1 MSGQETKGGVEFGKW
16 AWAHRK
22 GLALG
27 ATGVMGTVG
36 AVFAYRRWHRGEDG
50 LRGAERSALKHA
62 HADFIGNTA
71 TKAGL
76 APQSIKLNELGRAMP
91 LEGKVVVGVTS
102 KRMLA
107 DQASRTGGQIAAGFR
122 LGEGEDVPWQAVAVE
137 QDALGDMG
145 KNALN
150 FEEVGIGFH
159 VPADA
164 QEVAIG
170 LKWGEGKKELF
181 LPVETS
187 FRTDGSPWDIA
198 VEYPKLPII
207 GPTVPGSAA

>member
-1 MSGQETKGGVEFGKW
+1 MSERQSKGGSELAKW
-16 AWAHRK
+16 TWTHRN

-27 ATGVMGTVG
+27 AAGVMGAVG
-36 AVFAYRRWHRGEDG
+36 AVLAYRRWHRGEDG
-50 LRGAERSALKHA
+50 LTGVERSALKHA

-91 LEGKVVVGVTS
+91 PGGKVVVGVTS

-122 LGEGEDVPWQAVAVE
+122 LGEGEDVPWQAVAIE
-137 QDALGDMG
+137 QGALGDMG

-159 VPADA
+159 VPANA
-164 QEVAIG
+164 HEVAIG

-187 FRTDGSPWDIA
+187 FKTDGSPSDIA
-198 VEYPKLPII
+198 GEYPKLPII
-207 GPTVPGSAA
+207 QPTILGSAE